1 MKSLRIS
8 IYKNISLNRKVGI
21 WMRIYDYF
29 LILVQVSICI
39 LGLIIWKKQNL
50 NLIYG
55 YNSRNVNEEDV
66 KAYTESIG
74 KAHIMMGISTFPLLI
89 IRVTENDIYICIAI
103 TAWILGFIKGIG
115 KIIKTQKKYKTG
127 MWS

>member
-1 MKSLRIS
+1 MK
-8 IYKNISLNRKVGI
+8 
-21 WMRIYDYF
+21 IYDYF

-39 LGLIIWKKQNL
+39 LGLIIWKKQKIT
-50 NLIYG
+50 LIYG
-55 YNSRNVNEEDV
+55 FNSRNVNEEDV

-74 KAHIMMGISTFPLLI
+74 KAHIMIGIATFPLLI
-89 IRVTENDIYICIAI
+89 LRITDNDIYDCIAI
-103 TAWILGFIKGIG
+103 ILWILGVIKGIG